1 MILVTWSLIH
11 RFALERHT
19 RQFELLCLNF
29 LGLLCFLFCHVN
41 QCKKKEEK
49 KKTVDCM
56 IKVIALAT
64 ASVQPTPT
72 RWFCLLSDYC
82 KHTYLS
88 FLDVVL
94 CSVLTF
100 LHKLYVELEEWSE
113 CTYCRQESLSQMS
126 WFIILLLNQLIL
138 F

>member
-1 MILVTWSLIH
+1 
-11 RFALERHT
+11 
-19 RQFELLCLNF
+19 
-29 LGLLCFLFCHVN
+29 
-41 QCKKKEEK
+41 
-49 KKTVDCM
+49 M

-64 ASVQPTPT
+64 ASVQTTPT

-100 LHKLYVELEEWSE
+100 LHKLYVETLSFSEELSE
-113 CTYCRQESLSQMS
+113 CT
-126 WFIILLLNQLIL
+126 LLLARISKSNVMLYHLGSVTKLID
-138 F
+138 FVTKC